1 MIMRHNDDFDEGSG
15 LPFRYMILIGTLFV
29 ATVLGVVVLAN
40 RHSEAK
46 KEAAFEAR
54 EREVEELTSQM
65 QETIE
70 TSSGLRSEDLDFWHM
85 YDEPVTSTEK
95 KPLAATETE
104 SEESETEP
112 VQDASTDGRH
122 TKIVGEDGT
131 EEWIE
136 LNQQLTTNDYDLNG
150 FVYQYPI
157 MKYYADSKKVS
168 RVGAKISSENGEVNF
183 KKLKKEGV
191 DFVMIRMGYRGYG
204 SGLLNADDLFYV
216 NVERAEE
223 AGLDWGPYFFSQ
235 ATSREEVLEEAT
247 RVQEGLQGF
256 SPKYPVAYDM
266 EYVQNDTARVQSL
279 SKEQKTDFALTFCQA
294 MNMCGYKAIVYG
306 NKDWLLRK
314 LDLTKLV
321 GNDIWL
327 SQPQDIP
334 DYPYKYTMW
343 EYTKD
348 AKIGGIEEPAALS
361 ICLVDYGAK

>member
-1 MIMRHNDDFDEGSG
+1 MRYNDDFDEGSG
-15 LPFRYMILIGTLFV
+15 LSLRSMILVGSLFV
-29 ATVLGVVVLAN
+29 ATVLGAVVLFN
-40 RHSEAK
+40 KHSEAK
-46 KEAAFEAR
+46 REAAFAAK
-54 EREVEELTSQM
+54 EREAQALMS
-65 QETIE
+65 ETAE
-70 TSSGLRSEDLDFWHM
+70 TFETTSGLRSDDLDFWHM
-85 YDEPVTSTEK
+85 YDEPISGTEK

-104 SEESETEP
+104 SEESESEP
-112 VQDASTDGRH
+112 ELDASTDGRH
-122 TKIVGEDGT
+122 TKIVSEDGT
-131 EEWIE
+131 EEWVEI
-136 LNQQLTTNDYDLNG
+136 NQQLATNDYDLNG

-157 MKYYADSKKVS
+157 MKYYVDGKKVS

-204 SGLLNADDLFYV
+204 SGLLNADDLFYT

-235 ATSREEVLEEAT
+235 ATSREEVLEEAQ

-279 SKEQKTDFALTFCQA
+279 SREQKTDFALTFCQA

-306 NKDWLLRK
+306 NKDWLIRK

-343 EYTKD
+343 EYAKD
-348 AKIGGIEEPAALS
+348 AKISGIEEPTSLS
-361 ICLVDYGAK
+361 IGLVDYGAK